1 MITSPAYDYD
11 SLWCIFIA
19 HWCQAFDAF
28 GQEFG
33 CLSGWWQL
41 APYYSSALTAP
52 SVRVG
57 DCRRDVR
64 YALFRVKKRQISS
77 QPTAQG
83 VWKPTLD
90 LEGRLQWLN
99 GHPKAAGQR
108 QQPQHARPPAAE
120 RYPPLAAESA

>member
-1 MITSPAYDYD
+1 MQHLCVACPV
-11 SLWCIFIA
+11 
-19 HWCQAFDAF
+19 
-28 GQEFG
+28 
-33 CLSGWWQL
+33 
-41 APYYSSALTAP
+41 SSALMQESDVLAHLESRGTGQQCSSQHA
-52 SVRVG
+52 RAAG
-57 DCRRDVR
+57 RCALDVR
-64 YALFRVKKRQISS
+64 CGLLRVKKRQISS

-120 RYPPLAAESA
+120 RSPPLAADPA